1 MKLFA
6 VGVFIMRG
14 PSARS
19 THQHRVSVRC
29 AYRQTQERRDNQGDD
44 EGQERRLVA
53 AGNISADK
61 FAFLPSFDWLE
72 ATVIGG
78 ASMSSGCKPSSSR
91 LRRMKINAGTTT
103 DRKSENKPR
112 EAPKSSVSGFKNT
125 LSEEECFKLSR
136 NTAVVKAPPVE
147 PARADEI

>member
-1 MKLFA
+1 M
-6 VGVFIMRG
+6 
-14 PSARS
+14 
-19 THQHRVSVRC
+19 
-29 AYRQTQERRDNQGDD
+29 
-44 EGQERRLVA
+44 
-53 AGNISADK
+53 
-61 FAFLPSFDWLE
+61 
-72 ATVIGG
+72 IGG